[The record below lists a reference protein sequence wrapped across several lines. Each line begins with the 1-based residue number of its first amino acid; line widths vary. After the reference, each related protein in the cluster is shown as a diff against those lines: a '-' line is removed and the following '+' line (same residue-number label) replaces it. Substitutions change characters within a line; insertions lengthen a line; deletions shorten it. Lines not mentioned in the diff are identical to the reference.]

1 MTHSLP
7 FGAGSSRAYSV
18 LSHALKRPP
27 TGGSITKPSPQE
39 SALAHLYFLF
49 GVAFFFKLN
58 SEVITSTEILGLF
71 TIKSGVPPLERLEGL
86 ISGVC
91 ILTGQQE
98 LDLLE
103 MGMDGPQSIQPRY
116 TQPTSIHLDC
126 LP

>member
-1 MTHSLP
+1 MLSRGLQLVAQSPNLVLKSLP
-7 FGAGSSRAYSV
+7 WHTCIFCLG
-18 LSHALKRPP
+18 LL
-27 TGGSITKPSPQE
+27 
-39 SALAHLYFLF
+39 
-49 GVAFFFKLN
+49 FFFKLN

-126 LP
+126 LH